1 MGPCVSEPED
11 QQRAVLQHSSGRGG
25 LSHTSHTLLVC
36 SAALRSL
43 WSQSTP
49 LPSSSCWRKICVF
62 AADFLQQRAVSSQD
76 VLQSALVAPVRA
88 ANFADFKKERKKNKT
103 LCLEAVDALCLGEGR
118 SRGKRLLKA
127 ACLTRMEVALP
138 LSARLRADC

>member
-43 WSQSTP
+43 WSQATP
-49 LPSSSCWRKICVF
+49 LPSSSYWRKICVF

-88 ANFADFKKERKKNKT
+88 ANFADFKKERKKKNP
-103 LCLEAVDALCLGEGR
+103 LSR
-118 SRGKRLLKA
+118 SRR
-127 ACLTRMEVALP
+127 CLMFRRREVAWEAP
-138 LSARLRADC
+138 AEGSLSHTDGSGAAIVCEAQS